1 MAVSFVITVDKSQLD
16 ARLNEVARKI
26 SDVRPVL
33 THWATEE
40 GAERGKKW
48 NEMSFG
54 RLYASAAMFL
64 GEIPWQKVPPMR
76 VRKNGGR
83 VPPFGGVPRIA
94 LGMRKVAGTMV
105 KMKRITGNVLGRKR
119 KSGARLK
126 ASDVVGKDT
135 HTMYKQFVRE
145 PRMAQDGKSID
156 LVTVTSYAVH
166 QEKLRSFAGK
176 TRAATDR
183 LFRLYTEYLR
193 TILKAIA

>member
-48 NEMSFG
+48 NEMDFG
-54 RLYASAAMFL
+54 RLYASAALFL
-64 GEIPWQKVPPMR
+64 GEIPWRKVPPMR
-76 VRKNGGR
+76 VRKNGGP

-119 KSGARLK
+119 ASGARLK
-126 ASDVVGKDT
+126 ASDIVGKDS
-135 HTMYKQFVRE
+135 HEMFKQFTRE

-156 LVTVTSYAVH
+156 LVTVTKYAVH

-193 TILKAIA
+193 TILKAIS